1 MSPEQ
6 LSVRELKSLLDKR
19 GIYYK
24 DCVEKKDLA
33 KRLKVHACDGAID
46 GLFVVAGF
54 SPSACPKDE
63 RRSQLDLMHS
73 DFGLAGL
80 HGRCYVLL
88 RRQRGNRYRSGA
100 PLFKHDAVQAW
111 RPCRC

>member
-46 GLFVVAGF
+46 GLFIVAGF
-54 SPSACPKDE
+54 S
-63 RRSQLDLMHS
+63 RRT
-73 DFGLAGL
+73 
-80 HGRCYVLL
+80 
-88 RRQRGNRYRSGA
+88 NGA
-100 PLFKHDAVQAW
+100 ASSI
-111 RPCRC
+111 